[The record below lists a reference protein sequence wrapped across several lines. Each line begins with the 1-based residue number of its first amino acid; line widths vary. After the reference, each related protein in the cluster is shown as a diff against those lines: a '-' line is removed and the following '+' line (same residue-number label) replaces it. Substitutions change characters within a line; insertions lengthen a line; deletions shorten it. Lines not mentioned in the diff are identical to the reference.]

1 MDLKILLAVAAL
13 HAVVLIVPGPDVLLV
28 SQTALARTRRAA
40 LLAGLGVVLGISVWA
55 SLALLGIGLLFE
67 AFPWVHGVIRV
78 AGGLYLLWMG
88 YGLWRGSLKAPASA
102 DAQGSADA
110 QVADAPVRAPLND
123 LRGDLR
129 ALRAGFLTN
138 IANPKAA
145 VFFGS
150 VFSGV
155 LGNHAGSGMKLAAFG
170 IIVSLSVVWF
180 AVVALGMS
188 TARVQG
194 AYLRARRGVDRVAG
208 SLMLGFGALLLA
220 SRE

>member
-1 MDLKILLAVAAL
+1 VDLNILLVVAAL

-88 YGLWRGSLKAPASA
+88 YSLWRSSA
-102 DAQGSADA
+102 RPDTQA
-110 QVADAPVRAPLND
+110 APVQAPLSD
-123 LRGDLR
+123 LA

-155 LGNHAGSGMKLAAFG
+155 LGTDAGSGVKLAAFG
-170 IIVSLSVVWF
+170 IIVGLSLGWF
-180 AVVALGMS
+180 ALVALGMS
-188 TARVQG
+188 TASMQG

-208 SLMLGFGALLLA
+208 SLMLGFGTLLLA